1 MALETLY
8 YLCILFTSVN
18 VCGGTCIWQPR
29 QELFLT
35 AATARPFFALNR
47 WVYFSKSPLS
57 IFAPFSFLSFIRALN
72 SSSVFLKSSLIL
84 ASSAENLFSSSF
96 AACSFVLSSFLIFS
110 IFSSR
115 TSRSS
120 SILPFAFALPLSLKG
135 WPDIPYLSLSRMSL
149 ISASQPLYL
158 RPQQPSLYRASPLIN
173 RHE

>member
-29 QELFLT
+29 QEPFLT

-96 AACSFVLSSFLIFS
+96 CSLLLCIK
-110 IFSSR
+110 
-115 TSRSS
+115 
-120 SILPFAFALPLSLKG
+120 LLL
-135 WPDIPYLSLSRMSL
+135 DI
-149 ISASQPLYL
+149 LYL
-158 RPQQPSLYRASPLIN
+158 LKQDKQVVFNTAFCLLRYLYL
-173 RHE
+173 